1 MYGWSGEVDS
11 SDAEICLY
19 FLCRLKPSTQDGV
32 LLWGNRV
39 VVPPQGHEAVL
50 MELHTS
56 HPGVA
61 CMKTLAR
68 VFLWWPHLD
77 FDIEAI
83 VKSCSQCQSN
93 CPMPT
98 AVPMKP

>member
-1 MYGWSGEVDS
+1 
-11 SDAEICLY
+11 
-19 FLCRLKPSTQDGV
+19 
-32 LLWGNRV
+32 
-39 VVPPQGHEAVL
+39 
-50 MELHTS
+50 
-56 HPGVA
+56 
-61 CMKTLAR
+61 MKTLAR

-98 AVPMKP
+98 AVPMKPWIWPSRLWLRVHLDFARPFLGHIFINDNY